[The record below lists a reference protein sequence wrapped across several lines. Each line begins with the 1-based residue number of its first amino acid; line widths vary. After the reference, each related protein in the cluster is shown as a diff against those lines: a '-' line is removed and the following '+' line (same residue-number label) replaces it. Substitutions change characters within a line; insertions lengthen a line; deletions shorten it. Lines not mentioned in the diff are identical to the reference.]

1 MGFARNADSRDV
13 ASDDN
18 RLDAMLERVRSLPL
32 SHDGAIEEIVDAC
45 DSPYTTMPEIAERV
59 GSEPALA
66 AIVIRQ
72 ANSAYYGYGR
82 KMETLPDACVLLGI
96 ATIRTLAL
104 TNAALRFLAVDRD
117 GLSPMRRELLD
128 HSIATAVAARSLSKR
143 AGDPPD
149 RAFLCG
155 LIHELGTIVL
165 TRVAK
170 PEFLHCYVLARK
182 EKRRFSEVEREV
194 FGFGAPELGARL
206 AEQWRF
212 PPPICEAIRCQDDPA
227 AARIERS
234 LADALHCGD
243 WLAAEMQRGLVP
255 FSHPEWP
262 QKRAADVFGM
272 SPLNLAELI
281 AEVDE
286 GATGFAMAA

>member
-1 MGFARNADSRDV
+1 M
-13 ASDDN
+13 
-18 RLDAMLERVRSLPL
+18 
-32 SHDGAIEEIVDAC
+32 
-45 DSPYTTMPEIAERV
+45 
-59 GSEPALA
+59 
-66 AIVIRQ
+66 
-72 ANSAYYGYGR
+72 
-82 KMETLPDACVLLGI
+82 LLGI

-128 HSIATAVAARSLSKR
+128 HSIATAVAARALAKR

-170 PEFLHCYVLARK
+170 PEYLHCYVTARK
-182 EKRRFSEVEREV
+182 EKRGFSPRSSARCSASI
-194 FGFGAPELGARL
+194 APELGARL

-212 PPPICEAIRCQDDPA
+212 PPPICEAIRCQHEPG

-243 WLAAEMQRGLVP
+243 WLAAEMRRGLVP
-255 FSHPEWP
+255 FDHPEWP
-262 QKRAADVFGM
+262 REAGRRRVRHVAR
-272 SPLNLAELI
+272 
-281 AEVDE
+281 
-286 GATGFAMAA
+286 